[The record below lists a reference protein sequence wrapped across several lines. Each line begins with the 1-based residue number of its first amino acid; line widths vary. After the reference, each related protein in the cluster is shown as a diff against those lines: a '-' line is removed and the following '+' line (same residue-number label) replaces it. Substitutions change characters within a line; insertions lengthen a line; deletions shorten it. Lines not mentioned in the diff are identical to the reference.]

1 MRTTSSLP
9 GIRVRWATALLVC
22 IAALVLGPSTASAH
36 TEFVSSAPADGEAVE
51 GPLSTIVIN
60 FTNPAVESGDGF
72 ELLAPDGSIRTPS
85 VVDAGDGT
93 SFEAV
98 FDPPLTAGTYGF
110 RWEVQAGDA
119 HPIDG
124 SFSFEVVLP
133 PSATTTVDPTTTD
146 SSATPSSSVAE
157 VASPSTTDASTGAG
171 GSGTSGG
178 TTTGA
183 SGASDAETLEAF
195 LEGGG
200 DAEPFAGRVGR
211 TLSIAGSL
219 FAIGAVAALIWVIR
233 GTPAELT
240 GLLQW
245 VRLAGVA
252 LAAGG
257 LIELGALDE
266 VSGTSL
272 GELLTTKAGVAV
284 VLDVVAGALIVIGF
298 SRGSGRM
305 VAVPR
310 SLSAATATVESPVA
324 PEKSGTAMV
333 RWSPDRTAALGILG
347 IVSALAAYWFDGH
360 TVSRGPW
367 AVHAAIN
374 LVHVTTAGLWA
385 GGVVALTLIVVT
397 RRRRRVGADAV
408 GLVVRFSSIA
418 MVSLALLAVAGA
430 GLAWLVLDGP
440 GELFSTDWGTIL
452 LAKVSAVAVA
462 ASLGAYNH
470 FKLRPALVRHPDDE
484 VLAGHLRTSLLIE
497 SAILAVVVVLTAI
510 LVAASL

>member
-9 GIRVRWATALLVC
+9 GMGVRWATALLVC
-22 IAALVLGPSTASAH
+22 VAALVLGPSTASAH
-36 TEFVSSAPADGEAVE
+36 TEFVSSSPADGETVE
-51 GPLSTIVIN
+51 GPLSTIVIS

-85 VVDAGDGT
+85 AVDPGDGT
-93 SFEAV
+93 SFEAA
-98 FDPPLTAGTYGF
+98 FDPPLTVGTYGF

-124 SFSFEVVLP
+124 SFSFEVVSAP
-133 PSATTTVDPTTTD
+133 GATTTLAPTTG
-146 SSATPSSSVAE
+146 SSSTPTSSVAE
-157 VASPSTTDASTGAG
+157 DTSTATTDASTGAG
-171 GSGTSGG
+171 GSGTTGG
-178 TTTGA
+178 TT
-183 SGASDAETLEAF
+183 SGASDASGAETLEAF

-233 GTPAELT
+233 GTTAELA

-284 VLDVVAGALIVIGF
+284 LLDLVAGALIVVGF

-310 SLSAATATVESPVA
+310 SLSAATATVESPAA
-324 PEKSGTAMV
+324 PEESATSAV
-333 RWSPDRTAALGILG
+333 RWSPDRTAALGLLG
-347 IVSALAAYWFDGH
+347 IVAALAAYWFDGH

-385 GGVVALTLIVVT
+385 GGVVALTLVVVT
-397 RRRRRVGADAV
+397 RRRRGVGADAV

-497 SAILAVVVVLTAI
+497 SAILAVVVVLTAV